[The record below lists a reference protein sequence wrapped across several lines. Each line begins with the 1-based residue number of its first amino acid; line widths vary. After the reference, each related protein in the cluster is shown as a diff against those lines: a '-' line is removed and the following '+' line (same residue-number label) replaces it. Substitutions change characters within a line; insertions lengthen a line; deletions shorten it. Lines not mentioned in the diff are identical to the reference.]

1 MVHTTPTKALLP
13 TTLRPLVVQ
22 LSGPLAQGVRLV
34 EQFLLD
40 EPEAAEFAQLIEDD
54 LAPLISA
61 ASVLEAGIVLISR
74 HGLEARGDLQDFLEQ
89 GGLQVEPVTAEQAEL
104 ALDAY
109 QRYGKGR
116 HRAGLNFGDCF
127 AYALCKA
134 TGQPLLFKGQDF
146 SLTDIATVP
155 RIRGEDEHT

>member
-1 MVHTTPTKALLP
+1 MVVETSAVLAILL
-13 TTLRPLVVQ
+13 
-22 LSGPLAQGVRLV
+22 A
-34 EQFLLD
+34 

-54 LAPLISA
+54 PAPLISA

-74 HGLEARGDLQDFLEQ
+74 HGLDARGDLQDLLEQ

-146 SLTDIATVP
+146 SQTDIATVP
-155 RIRGEDEHT
+155 HRRIEDEHTQSFEQGEREA

>member
-13 TTLRPLVVQ
+13 STLRPLVVQ

-61 ASVLEAGIVLISR
+61 ASMLEAGIVLISR

>member
-1 MVHTTPTKALLP
+1 MVVETSA
-13 TTLRPLVVQ
+13 V
-22 LSGPLAQGVRLV
+22 LAI
-34 EQFLLD
+34 LLD

-54 LAPLISA
+54 PAPLISA
-61 ASVLEAGIVLISR
+61 ASVCEAGIVLISR
-74 HGLEARGDLQDFLEQ
+74 HGLEARGDLRDFLEQ

-146 SLTDIATVP
+146 SQTDIAIVP
-155 RIRGEDEHT
+155 RIRGEHEHPQSFDQGESED

>member
-1 MVHTTPTKALLP
+1 MVVETSA
-13 TTLRPLVVQ
+13 V
-22 LSGPLAQGVRLV
+22 LAI
-34 EQFLLD
+34 LLD

-54 LAPLISA
+54 PAPVISA
-61 ASVLEAGIVLISR
+61 ASVVEAGIVLISR
-74 HGLEARGDLQDFLEQ
+74 HGLDARDDLRDFLEQ

-127 AYALCKA
+127 AYALCQA

-146 SLTDIATVP
+146 SQTDIAIVP
-155 RIRGEDEHT
+155 RLRGEDEHTQSSEQGEHEV

>member
-1 MVHTTPTKALLP
+1 MVVETSA
-13 TTLRPLVVQ
+13 V
-22 LSGPLAQGVRLV
+22 LAVLF
-34 EQFLLD
+34 E
-40 EPEAAEFAQLIEDD
+40 EPEAAEFAQRTEDD
-54 LAPLISA
+54 PAPLISA

-74 HGLEARGDLQDFLEQ
+74 HGPDARDDLQDFLAQ

-127 AYALCKA
+127 AYALCQA

-146 SLTDIATVP
+146 SQTDIATVS
-155 RIRGEDEHT
+155 RRWIEDEHTQSFEQGEREA

>member
-1 MVHTTPTKALLP
+1 MVVETSAVLAILL
-13 TTLRPLVVQ
+13 
-22 LSGPLAQGVRLV
+22 
-34 EQFLLD
+34 E
-40 EPEAAEFAQLIEDD
+40 EPEAAEFAQRIEDD
-54 LAPLISA
+54 PAPLISA

-74 HGLEARGDLQDFLEQ
+74 HGPDTRDDLQDFLAQ

-104 ALDAY
+104 ALEAY

-146 SLTDIATVP
+146 SQTDIAIVP
-155 RIRGEDEHT
+155 RLRGEDEHTQSSEQGEHEV